1 MSVLNLADN
10 LKMGSTQV
18 TAAYLDSTR
27 VWPSDETLWRFESPG
42 SSTITGFKITTSS
55 GDVII
60 NWGDGTE
67 DTVNSGQVINKT
79 Y

>member
-27 VWPSDETLWRFESPG
+27 VWPSNEALWRFDSPG
-42 SSTITGFKITTSS
+42 GSTITGFKITTSS

-60 NWGDGTE
+60 DWGDGTS
-67 DTVNSGQVINKT
+67 DTVSSGQVINKT